1 MGFYMANEKSDI
13 RAFLYLR
20 VSTVEQESSIKL
32 QEQNL
37 KEYCQGKGWQV
48 AGIFRDFGKSGKDT
62 KGRPEFMRMMDL
74 IEASELP
81 PCEMVLCTKLDRF
94 ARSLVDLDANITI
107 LNQHDIKFSTLQMD
121 FETVTPIGKFL
132 VNTLGNFAEFER
144 AIINERT
151 REGYEAAKAAGVIC
165 NRPKITV
172 NRSKALD
179 LIFVKGL
186 SAGAAGKVLGVSTGT
201 MKNRLNEW
209 GYYYQNGEWIRPS
222 AEEWVKRSVEE

>member
-1 MGFYMANEKSDI
+1 MYK
-13 RAFLYLR
+13 RQFLYLR

-37 KEYCQGKGWQV
+37 KEYCQGKGWQI

-62 KGRPEFMRMMDL
+62 AGRPDFTRMMD
-74 IEASELP
+74 IIRASELP
-81 PCEMVLCTKLDRF
+81 PCDVVICTKLDRF
-94 ARSLVDLDANITI
+94 ARSLVDLDTSIKD
-107 LNQHDIKFSTLQMD
+107 LNEKDIKFSTLQMD

-132 VNTLGNFAEFER
+132 INTLGNFAEFER

-165 NRPKITV
+165 NRPKLPV
-172 NRSKALD
+172 NKSKALD
-179 LIFVKGL
+179 LILTKGL

-201 MKNRLNEW
+201 MKGRLNEW
-209 GYYYQNGEWIRPS
+209 GYYYENG
-222 AEEWVKRSVEE
+222 EWVKRSVEE